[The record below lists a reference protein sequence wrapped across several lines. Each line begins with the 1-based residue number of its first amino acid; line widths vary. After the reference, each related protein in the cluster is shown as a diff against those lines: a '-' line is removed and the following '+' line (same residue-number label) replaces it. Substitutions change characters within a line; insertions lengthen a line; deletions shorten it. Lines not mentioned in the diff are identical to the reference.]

1 MHDRHHDIALFRYSL
16 VRPAADPGL
25 TTRQRGRL
33 VRELAAG
40 EHVTPWGERTV
51 VSRNT
56 LDRWVRLYRAGGF
69 EALVPA
75 SRQAEP
81 TTPASV
87 LALAEALRRENP
99 ERTAAHVAAIIF
111 EAHGWS
117 PSERTIQRLFAR
129 LGLNRHGPVQ
139 RRAFG
144 RFEASAPNERW
155 TGDALHGPTI
165 GGRKTYLFAFI
176 DDHSRLL
183 CGYRWG
189 HSEDTLRLEAAL
201 RAGME
206 ARGIPASCYLD
217 NGSAMVSRQLL
228 RACATL
234 RIALVHSRPGKPEG
248 RGKIERFFRTVRGQF
263 LVEVAHADIAEVAS
277 LNRLFAA
284 WVEGVYH
291 RATHSE
297 TGEAPLQ
304 RFEKAAVRRPT
315 PAELHDA
322 FLWAERRQVT
332 KTATVSLHG
341 NIYEVDAAL
350 VGRRVELIFDPFDMT
365 DIEVR
370 FGGQSMGKAA
380 AHRIGRHTHP
390 QAKPDTP
397 PPPTST
403 GIDYLR
409 LVERRRD
416 AELVAPID
424 YSRLVKSTD
433 PDQCAG
439 QLQIPIGDE
448 REEQA
453 R

>member
-1 MHDRHHDIALFRYSL
+1 
-16 VRPAADPGL
+16 V
-25 TTRQRGRL
+25 
-33 VRELAAG
+33 
-40 EHVTPWGERTV
+40 V

-56 LDRWVRLYRAGGF
+56 LDRWIRAYRAGGF

-87 LALAEALRRENP
+87 LALAEALRREDP
-99 ERTAAHVAAIIF
+99 ERTAAHVAAIIS
-111 EAHGWS
+111 EAHGWA

-129 LGLNRHGPVQ
+129 LGLNVRAPAS

-144 RFEASAPNERW
+144 RFEAVAANERW
-155 TGDALHGPTI
+155 TGDALHGPKI

-176 DDHSRLL
+176 DDHARLFT
-183 CGYRWG
+183 GYRWG

-234 RIALVHSRPGKPEG
+234 GIALVHSRPGKPEG
-248 RGKIERFFRTVRGQF
+248 RGKIERAFRTVRAQF
-263 LVEVAHADIAEVAS
+263 LVEVAHSGVADLAT

-291 RATHSE
+291 RSVHSE
-297 TGEAPLQ
+297 TGQTPLQ
-304 RFEKAAVRRPT
+304 RFERATLRRPT
-315 PAELHDA
+315 PSQLHDA

-341 NIYEVDAAL
+341 NLYEVDAAL
-350 VGRRVELIFDPFDMT
+350 VGRRVELVFDPFDMS
-365 DIEVR
+365 DVEVR
-370 FGGQSMGKAA
+370 FGGQSMGKATP
-380 AHRIGRHTHP
+380 HRIGRHTHP
-390 QAKPDTP
+390 QARPDTP
-397 PPPTST
+397 PQPAPPT
-403 GIDYLR
+403 GIDYLA
-409 LVERRRD
+409 LVERRRN
-416 AELVAPID
+416 AELAAKID
-424 YSRLVKSTD
+424 YSRLVPSTD
-433 PDQCAG
+433 PDQ
-439 QLQIPIGDE
+439 LQIPFDDDIDD
-448 REEQA
+448 A